1 MPKTNFTKIKLLK
14 LWEILS
20 QDSDEDHPLSTS
32 QIIEK
37 LKSQGIECD
46 RKTLYEDIR
55 TLNEYGYEV
64 LCEKGQHSNQYCVVD
79 RSFDVPELHILMD
92 AVQAAGFITEKK
104 TAELIDKIASLGGS
118 NRAEILKT
126 NLVHFNTTKHSN
138 ENIYYNVYAIGE
150 AILSRK
156 KLSFLYFDYT
166 AKGERLLRKDGDR
179 YIVNPIS
186 TIFSEDNYYLLCYHD
201 KHDNVAIYRVDRM
214 TEVKVEAEEI
224 NEAKRPKTL
233 DVSAYRKQAFSMY
246 VGETVGVRLQVDKS
260 LIDVLMDKFGEG
272 LRLISCGDSVQF
284 QTDVQISPN
293 FFGWCLSFGKK
304 LKIVSPN
311 SLREQ
316 LHKYLKGIEKEYE

>member
-20 QDSDEDHPLSTS
+20 RDSDEDHPLSTS
-32 QIIEK
+32 EIIDK
-37 LKSQGIECD
+37 LKHQGVECD

-64 LCEKGQHSNQYCVVD
+64 LCEKGQHSNLYCVVD

-118 NRAEILKT
+118 NRAELLKT

-150 AILSRK
+150 AILSGK
-156 KLSFLYFDYT
+156 KLSFLYFDYDE
-166 AKGERLLRKDGDR
+166 KGERVFRKDGCK
-179 YIVNPIS
+179 YIVNPVA
-186 TIFSEDNYYLLCYHD
+186 TVFSNDNYYLLCYHD
-201 KHDNVAIYRVDRM
+201 KHDNAASYRVDRM
-214 TEVKVEAEEI
+214 TEVKVESEDI
-224 NEAKRPKTL
+224 NKAKRPKNL
-233 DVSAYRKQAFSMY
+233 DVSTHRKQAFSMY
-246 VGETVGVRLQVDKS
+246 AGETVRVRLQAEKS
-260 LIDVLMDKFGEG
+260 LIDVLMDKFGEE
-272 LRLISCGDSVQF
+272 LRLISYGDCVQF
-284 QTDVQISPN
+284 ETDVQISPN

-304 LKIVSPN
+304 LKIISPN

-316 LHKYLKGIEKEYE
+316 LHNYIQDIETEYQ

>member
-1 MPKTNFTKIKLLK
+1 MAKTNFTKIKLLK

-37 LKSQGIECD
+37 LKSQGVECD

-64 LCEKGQHSNQYCVVD
+64 LCEKGQRSNRYCVVD
-79 RSFDVPELHILMD
+79 RSFNVPELHILMD

-118 NRAEILKT
+118 HRAELLKT
-126 NLVHFNTTKHSN
+126 NLVQFNTTKHSN
-138 ENIYYNVYAIGE
+138 ENIYYNVYEIGE
-150 AILSRK
+150 AILSGK
-156 KLSFLYFDYT
+156 KLSFLYFDYDE
-166 AKGERLLRKDGDR
+166 KGERVFRKEGCR
-179 YIVNPIS
+179 YIVNPVA
-186 TIFSEDNYYLLCYHD
+186 TVFSNDNYYLLCYHD
-201 KHDNVAIYRVDRM
+201 KHDNAASYRVDRM
-214 TEVKVEAEEI
+214 TEVKAEAENI
-224 NEAKRPKTL
+224 NKAKRPKNL
-233 DVSAYRKQAFSMY
+233 DVSAHRKQAFSMY
-246 VGETVGVRLQVDKS
+246 AGETVRVRLQAEKS
-260 LIDVLMDKFGEG
+260 LIDVLMDKFGER
-272 LRLISCGDSVQF
+272 LHLISYGDSVQF
-284 QTDVQISPN
+284 ETDVQISPI

-316 LHKYLKGIEKEYE
+316 LHNYMQEIATEYQ

>member
-55 TLNEYGYEV
+55 ILNEYGYEV
-64 LCEKGQHSNQYCVVD
+64 LCEKSQHSNQYCVVD

-104 TAELIDKIASLGGS
+104 TADLVDKIAALGGS
-118 NRAEILKT
+118 NHAELLKT

-150 AILSRK
+150 AILSGK
-156 KLSFLYFDYT
+156 KLSFLYFDYA
-166 AKGERLLRKDGDR
+166 AKGERILRKDGDR
-179 YIVNPIS
+179 YIVNPVA
-186 TIFSEDNYYLLCYHD
+186 TVFTEDNYYLLCYHD

-214 TEVKVEAEEI
+214 TEVKVEVEDI
-224 NEAKRPKTL
+224 NEAKRPKNF

-246 VGETVGVRLQVDKS
+246 AGKTVGVRMQVDKS

-272 LRLISCGDSVQF
+272 LRLISCGNSVQF
-284 QTDVQISPN
+284 ETDVQISPI

-304 LKIVSPN
+304 LKIISPK

-316 LHKYLKGIEKEYE
+316 LHKYLKEIEKEYE